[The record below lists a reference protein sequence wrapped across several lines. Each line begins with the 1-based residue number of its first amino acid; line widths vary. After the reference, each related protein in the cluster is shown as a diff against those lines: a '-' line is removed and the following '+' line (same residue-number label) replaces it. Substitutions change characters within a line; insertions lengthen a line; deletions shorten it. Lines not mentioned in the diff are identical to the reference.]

1 MAKTILT
8 VIISFFIFAC
18 GSTEDG
24 ESLRAKTQDGRTV
37 ILHADGSWTFLKK
50 EAPVPVAP
58 DAPKDNRVNAPKRAS
73 KKVSD
78 PRGLVELWYA
88 PGKWTAYPKPE
99 RLSPDASFALIH
111 KTKDAYA
118 LGIIERIS
126 MPLETL
132 KKIAVDNAKNV
143 APDAEVVLDEERQIN
158 GSTASIMGI
167 TGTIDGIPFRYHSFY
182 WTGEKGSVQ
191 VITYTSQNLFAEYH
205 DDFNDL
211 LSGIVLNQ

>member
-1 MAKTILT
+1 MARTIL
-8 VIISFFIFAC
+8 IIFICLFIFAC
-18 GSTEDG
+18 GSNSDG
-24 ESLRAKTQDGRTV
+24 DSLMAKTQDGRTV
-37 ILHADGSWTFLKK
+37 ILHDDGTWEFYEK
-50 EAPVPVAP
+50 ETAGAPGSPTDYKAKAP
-58 DAPKDNRVNAPKRAS
+58 SGAT

-78 PRGLVELWYA
+78 PKGIVDLWYA
-88 PGKWTAYPKPE
+88 ADKWTAYPNPE
-99 RLSPDASFALIH
+99 KLSPDASFALIH

-132 KKIAVDNAKNV
+132 KKIAVENARKV
-143 APDAEVVLDEERQIN
+143 APDAEVVLDEERQIS
-158 GSTASIMGI
+158 GTSATIMGI

-191 VITYTSQNLFAEYH
+191 VITYTSQNLFEEYV

-211 LSGIVLNQ
+211 LNGIELKQ

>member
-1 MAKTILT
+1 MARKI
-8 VIISFFIFAC
+8 VIVFVSFFIIASV
-18 GSTEDG
+18 STAYG
-24 ESLRAKTQDGRTV
+24 KSIKAKTQDGRTV
-37 ILHADGSWTFLKK
+37 ILHADGTWKFLKK
-50 EAPVPVAP
+50 EAPVAP
-58 DAPKDNRVNAPKRAS
+58 EAPKDNRVNAPQRAT
-73 KKVSD
+73 KKISD
-78 PRGLVELWYA
+78 PRGLVELWYIPA
-88 PGKWTAYPKPE
+88 KWTVYPKPE

-158 GSTASIMGI
+158 GNTASIMGI
-167 TGTIDGIPFRYHSFY
+167 TGTIDGIPFRYHSYY
-182 WTGEKGSVQ
+182 WTGENGSVQ

>member
-1 MAKTILT
+1 MPKKI
-8 VIISFFIFAC
+8 VIVFISIFIIASV
-18 GSTEDG
+18 STAYG
-24 ESLRAKTQDGRTV
+24 KSIKAKTQDGRTV
-37 ILHADGSWTFLKK
+37 ILNANGTWKFLKTGT
-50 EAPVPVAP
+50 PVAP
-58 DAPKDNRVNAPKRAS
+58 EAPKDNSVNAPQHATQ
-73 KKVSD
+73 KVSD
-78 PRGLVELWYA
+78 TRGLVELWYI
-88 PGKWTAYPKPE
+88 PDKWTAYPKPE

-126 MPLETL
+126 MPLKTL

-158 GSTASIMGI
+158 GNTASIMGI
-167 TGTIDGIPFRYHSFY
+167 TGTIDGIPFRYHSYY

-205 DDFNDL
+205 ADFNDL

>member
-1 MAKTILT
+1 MARKIVFILISLF
-8 VIISFFIFAC
+8 IIASV
-18 GSTEDG
+18 STAYG
-24 ESLRAKTQDGRTV
+24 KSIKAKTQDGRTV
-37 ILHADGSWTFLKK
+37 ILHADGTWQFLKK
-50 EAPVPVAP
+50 QAPSAP
-58 DAPKDNRVNAPKRAS
+58 GAPIDNKTGTPKRAT

-78 PRGLVELWYA
+78 GRGLVELWYI
-88 PGKWTAYPKPE
+88 PTKWTAYPKPE
-99 RLSPDASFALIH
+99 KLSPDASFALVH

-132 KKIAVDNAKNV
+132 KKIALDNAKNV

-158 GSTASIMGI
+158 GKTAAIMGI
-167 TGTIDGIPFRYHSFY
+167 NGTIDGIPFRYHSFY

-205 DDFNDL
+205 DDFDDL
-211 LSGIVLNQ
+211 LNGIVLNQ

>member
-1 MAKTILT
+1 MARKIVFVLISLF
-8 VIISFFIFAC
+8 IIASV
-18 GSTEDG
+18 STAYG
-24 ESLRAKTQDGRTV
+24 KSIRAKTQDGRTV
-37 ILHADGSWTFLKK
+37 ILHADGTWQYLKK
-50 EAPVPVAP
+50 EAPAAP
-58 DAPKDNRVNAPKRAS
+58 GAPGDNKTDTPQRAS

-78 PRGLVELWYA
+78 PRGMVELWYA
-88 PGKWTAYPKPE
+88 PAKWSAYPKPE
-99 RLSPDASFALIH
+99 RLSPDASFALVH

-132 KKIAVDNAKNV
+132 KKIALDNARNV

-158 GSTASIMGI
+158 GNTAAIMGI
-167 TGTIDGIPFRYHSFY
+167 TGTIDGIPFRYHSYY

-205 DDFNDL
+205 DDFDNL
-211 LSGIVLNQ
+211 LNGIVLNQ

>member
-8 VIISFFIFAC
+8 VIISVLIVAC
-18 GSTEDG
+18 GSSENG
-24 ESLRAKTQDGRTV
+24 ESLSAITQDGRTV
-37 ILHADGSWTFLKK
+37 ILHSDGTWKFFEKETAETP
-50 EAPVPVAP
+50 EAPN
-58 DAPKDNRVNAPKRAS
+58 DNKVNTPSRAT

-88 PGKWTAYPKPE
+88 PAKWLVYPKPE

-132 KKIAVDNAKNV
+132 KKIAVDNARNV

-158 GSTASIMGI
+158 GKTAAIMGI
-167 TGTIDGIPFRYHSFY
+167 NGTIDGIPFRYHSFY

-205 DDFNDL
+205 DDFDDL
-211 LSGIVLNQ
+211 LNGIVLNQ